1 MYYEVTTKRPH
12 KLFIDVLYIM
22 KQIQE
27 DFTNLLNYL

>member
-12 KLFIDVLYIM
+12 KFIIDALYIM